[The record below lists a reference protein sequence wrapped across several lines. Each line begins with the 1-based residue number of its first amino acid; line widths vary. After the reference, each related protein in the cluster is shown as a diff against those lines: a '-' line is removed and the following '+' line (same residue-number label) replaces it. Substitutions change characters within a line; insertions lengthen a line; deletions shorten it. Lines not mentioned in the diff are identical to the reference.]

1 MRGVLDHRLEFLSD
15 LPFHSRFTQFP
26 STPPST
32 PLNPKK
38 PKHIHSQ
45 RACDSAHAPA
55 AAALYRSTS
64 PPLYHRAQSP
74 RSTTDSHDARLA
86 STRSPTTTTTLD
98 ATRQFHLPPC
108 TSLPLYHRAQSPEDA
123 EVRGARLTST
133 RSSST
138 TTTRLPMQLASSTSN
153 LPPTRTRPPTRTTP
167 HANERGTTMRLAH
180 RTHPPICRSLAPE
193 NDGEQK
199 LNTSPE
205 ATDISYSQN

>member
-1 MRGVLDHRLEFLSD
+1 MTPHTRPRLPLSTSLPLYLSTALPPRAVTEEHHRLTRHAACFNPVAGDDDDTRRHSPVPPPTLYLS
-15 LPFHSRFTQFP
+15 
-26 STPPST
+26 
-32 PLNPKK
+32 
-38 PKHIHSQ
+38 
-45 RACDSAHAPA
+45 
-55 AAALYRSTS
+55 
-64 PPLYHRAQSP
+64 
-74 RSTTDSHDARLA
+74 
-86 STRSPTTTTTLD
+86 
-98 ATRQFHLPPC
+98 

>member
-1 MRGVLDHRLEFLSD
+1 MTPHTRPRL
-15 LPFHSRFTQFP
+15 
-26 STPPST
+26 
-32 PLNPKK
+32 PL
-38 PKHIHSQ
+38 
-45 RACDSAHAPA
+45 
-55 AAALYRSTS
+55 STS
-64 PPLYHRAQSP
+64 LPTLPPRAVTEEHHRHTRRAACFNP
-74 RSTTDSHDARLA
+74 VTDDDDDAI
-86 STRSPTTTTTLD
+86 TD

-205 ATDISYSQN
+205 AKDVSYSQN